1 MDRIAKLFGGATTT
15 RLARWF
21 LFHPDASATGAML
34 RDKTKSS
41 SDQARKGLRLL
52 QSAGLIK
59 KRGSGRFVLNTEFPN
74 LPALKE
80 FLIGELL
87 ATMSVATRM
96 RSAGTIKMLCAAGLF
111 IGDTESRTD
120 LLIVGDRIK
129 PQALQKVITLL
140 EADVGTDIRYT
151 TLSTEEFK
159 YRMAFNDKLIRDI
172 LDFPHELL
180 IDKLNLKEQE

>member
-1 MDRIAKLFGGATTT
+1 MDKIAKLFGGATTT

-21 LFHPDASATGAML
+21 LFHPDASATGATL

-41 SDQARKGLRLL
+41 SDHTRKGLRLL
-52 QSAGLIK
+52 QSSRLIK
-59 KRGSGRFVLNTEFPN
+59 KRGSGRFTLNNEFPN
-74 LPALKE
+74 LKPLKE

-87 ATMSVATRM
+87 STMNVAARM
-96 RSAGTIKMLCAAGLF
+96 RPAGTIKILCAAGLF
-111 IGDTESRTD
+111 IGNNDSRTD

-129 PQALQKVITLL
+129 PQALQKIITML

-159 YRMAFNDKLIRDI
+159 YRMGFNDKLVRDI

-180 IDKLNLKEQE
+180 IDKLSVKEHG